1 MEGATRVSRIV
12 KQQRRY
18 GSEWYLE
25 NDEGEIA
32 WVAPMVKEHI
42 ERLEAENEKLRKELE
57 LVGHIAVSNVAAS
70 IGREE
75 SLEDEN
81 AKLREFLQDTLM
93 DADDYAKKYGIS
105 PSFTDITEHLDT
117 RMRELGIEG

>member
-1 MEGATRVSRIV
+1 MSRIV
-12 KQQRRY
+12 KLQRRY
-18 GSEWYLE
+18 GSEWYLK
-25 NDEGEIA
+25 NDDGDVA

-42 ERLEAENEKLRKELE
+42 ERLEVENAKLHKELE

-75 SLEDEN
+75 SLEAEN

-105 PSFTDITEHLDT
+105 PSSTDITEHLDT
-117 RMRELGIEG
+117 RMRELGIEVK

>member
-1 MEGATRVSRIV
+1 MSRIV

-18 GSEWYLE
+18 CSEWYLE
-25 NDEGEIA
+25 NDEGDVA

-42 ERLEAENEKLRKELE
+42 ERIEAENEKLRKELE
-57 LVGHIAVSNVAAS
+57 LVGHIAESNVVAS

-75 SLEDEN
+75 SLEAEN